1 MGDPFGRSPPLP
13 LIFPRRLLVLVTSLA
28 EKDDELQAGRAFTV
42 EHGSPSFHFFFFFVF
57 SSFLFSLSFSFSV
70 HRQLG
75 CTPRCVLSTDDEIG
89 IKHIPFFTVSVN
101 AKRVDS
107 LGGVLRWR
115 GWCRAA
121 TWAVCRYVTSPWNK
135 SALENYFSTLPFAG
149 LFERYSKW
157 SFLTYVREHT
167 LIRGALRLLLRK
179 AAPRNYCISTFSPFV
194 GNVNYGRKKW
204 IFVKCVNNN
213 FLNILYIY
221 IFVIRILFCWYS
233 FLGIRFWECNLK
245 LEWK

>member
-213 FLNILYIY
+213 FLNILYMYIY
-221 IFVIRILFCWYS
+221 ICYSYLVLLILVSWDS
-233 FLGIRFWECNLK
+233 FLGM
-245 LEWK
+245 

>member
-121 TWAVCRYVTSPWNK
+121 T
-135 SALENYFSTLPFAG
+135 
-149 LFERYSKW
+149 
-157 SFLTYVREHT
+157 
-167 LIRGALRLLLRK
+167 
-179 AAPRNYCISTFSPFV
+179 
-194 GNVNYGRKKW
+194 
-204 IFVKCVNNN
+204 
-213 FLNILYIY
+213 
-221 IFVIRILFCWYS
+221 
-233 FLGIRFWECNLK
+233 
-245 LEWK
+245 